1 MSDKSIHEGKNWLE
15 EKKSG
20 RVNEDGELLI
30 GSSWFDEEN
39 VGRVDEDGNVYKGR
53 SRLTE
58 EKVGRIDDK
67 GNVYRGRSWVTE
79 EKVGRVDGKGNI
91 QKGRNW
97 FAEEKVGRTD
107 SKDGGASLL
116 LGKEKNKPEK
126 RYRVAS
132 GGGGSAGSGFG
143 DMSGWVILAMLP
155 AIVLFGAIGFL
166 YHATLG
172 TRFADTA
179 VARMIHAP
187 VEAVADNYAV
197 AYALVSLFWF
207 SIMSIKPEWSYFTL
221 VIGALAHPLLIG
233 LFTAVVGIL
242 VPLALFLSM
251 VAGDLDRA
259 WSYENLHLLLYAFL
273 CLVPYYVVG
282 ILIKPMN
289 DRLRTIVGI
298 LSIAG
303 MFAFALV
310 KGGETAELRK
320 DNKASKG
327 IGQIEKIAASNNV
340 QGNYFKY
347 YIVVKS
353 TKNLQAGMNLAK
365 SLEYKGYNSNLI
377 QSNNGYYAVSIER
390 FNRLDWA
397 KEKLTSLKNRA
408 VVPSDA
414 FIMSEKRI
422 SRVIYSGFSHDEMLD
437 L

>member
-1 MSDKSIHEGKNWLE
+1 MSDKNIHEGKNWFE

-20 RVNEDGELLI
+20 RVDEDGELFV
-30 GSSWFDEEN
+30 GCSWFDEEN

-67 GNVYRGRSWVTE
+67 GNVYRGRSWITE

-91 QKGRNW
+91 QEGRNW
-97 FAEEKVGRTD
+97 LAEEKVGRTD

-116 LGKEKNKPEK
+116 LGKDKNKPEK
-126 RYRVAS
+126 KHRVAS
-132 GGGGSAGSGFG
+132 GGGGSGSLSG
-143 DMSGWVILAMLP
+143 DMNGWVIVAMLP
-155 AIVLFGAIGFL
+155 AIIFFGVIGYL
-166 YHATLG
+166 YYATLG

-179 VARMIHAP
+179 VGRMIHAP
-187 VEAVADNYAV
+187 VEVVADNFAV

-207 SIMSIKPEWSYFTL
+207 SIMSIEPEWSYITL

-242 VPLALFLSM
+242 VPLVFLLSM
-251 VAGDLDRA
+251 LVGELDKY
-259 WSYENLHLLLYAFL
+259 WSHGNLLIYAFL

-289 DRLRTIVGI
+289 NRVRTTVGI

-303 MFAFALV
+303 MFVFALV
-310 KGGETAELRK
+310 KGDE
-320 DNKASKG
+320 ASE
-327 IGQIEKIAASNNV
+327 IRADKIAAKRAIQVGKKTDNKYA
-340 QGNYFKY
+340 QGDYFRF

-353 TKNLQAGMNLAK
+353 TKNVQVGMNLAK
-365 SLEYKGYNSNLI
+365 SLEYRGYNSNLI
-377 QSNNGYYAVSIER
+377 QSNNGYYAISIER
-390 FNRLDWA
+390 FNRLEQA
-397 KEKLTSLKNRA
+397 KDKLSSLKERGVA
-408 VVPSDA
+408 PSDA
-414 FIMSEKRI
+414 FIMSKKRI
-422 SRVIYSGFSHDEMLD
+422 ARVIYSGLSHDEMID